1 MKIYYSLAILLSR
14 ISKICISFCH
24 KLCLNTSHYQKVL
37 YYNLID
43 LIKVFELSL
52 ADVILE
58 RFKDFMR
65 EQPEPYKFLQVFYA
79 QEKERFLN
87 DKMND
92 YIKQNKSKEE
102 ASILARQG
110 FVSTIGRVLEKIIEL
125 LLKDFCI
132 KNNVK
137 MTNDKILRA
146 KRINGELDKV
156 KRALL
161 VHFGEYSVLPDI
173 VLYQASKDNVKI
185 LAILSVKNSFRER
198 FTETPY
204 WKLKLL
210 QSPVISHIKVF
221 MITPDNDDEISF
233 KDKPKKARI
242 VMEHELDGLYL
253 AKSHFDQSSKIRGIE
268 SLLEDLR
275 RLL

>member
-1 MKIYYSLAILLSR
+1 M
-14 ISKICISFCH
+14 
-24 KLCLNTSHYQKVL
+24 
-37 YYNLID
+37 
-43 LIKVFELSL
+43 FELGL

-87 DKMND
+87 HKMSD
-92 YIKQNKSKEE
+92 YMKRNKSKEE
-102 ASILARQG
+102 TSILARQG
-110 FVSTIGRVLEKIIEL
+110 FVSAVGRALEKIIEL
-125 LLKDFCI
+125 LLKDFCV

-137 MTNDKILRA
+137 MTNDKTLRA

-161 VHFGEYSVLPDI
+161 VHFGEYSVLPNI
-173 VLYQASKDNVKI
+173 VLYQTNKDNVKI

-210 QSPVISHIKVF
+210 QSPITSHIKVF

-233 KDKPKKARI
+233 KNKPKKARI
-242 VMEHELDGLYL
+242 VMEHE
-253 AKSHFDQSSKIRGIE
+253 
-268 SLLEDLR
+268 
-275 RLL
+275 

>member
-1 MKIYYSLAILLSR
+1 M
-14 ISKICISFCH
+14 
-24 KLCLNTSHYQKVL
+24 
-37 YYNLID
+37 
-43 LIKVFELSL
+43 SL
-52 ADVILE
+52 ADIILE

-65 EQPEPYKFLQVFYA
+65 EYHEPYKFLQVFYA

-87 DKMND
+87 HKMND

-102 ASILARQG
+102 TSILARQG

-137 MTNDKILRA
+137 MTNDKTLRA

-173 VLYQASKDNVKI
+173 ILYQTDSIKI

-210 QSPVISHIKVF
+210 QSPITSHIKVF

-233 KDKPKKARI
+233 KNKPKKALSWSMNEMAFI
-242 VMEHELDGLYL
+242 
-253 AKSHFDQSSKIRGIE
+253 
-268 SLLEDLR
+268 
-275 RLL
+275 

>member
-1 MKIYYSLAILLSR
+1 MDFYGL
-14 ISKICISFCH
+14 
-24 KLCLNTSHYQKVL
+24 
-37 YYNLID
+37 
-43 LIKVFELSL
+43 KVFGLSL
-52 ADVILE
+52 ADIILE

-87 DKMND
+87 SKISD
-92 YIKQNKSKEE
+92 YMKQNKSKEE

-146 KRINGELDKV
+146 KRINGELDRV

-161 VHFGEYSVLPDI
+161 VHFGEYSVLRDI
-173 VLYQASKDNVKI
+173 ILYQTNKDNVKI

-210 QSPVISHIKVF
+210 QSPVTSHIKVF

-233 KDKPKKARI
+233 KDKPKKALSWSMNEMAFI
-242 VMEHELDGLYL
+242 
-253 AKSHFDQSSKIRGIE
+253 
-268 SLLEDLR
+268 
-275 RLL
+275 

>member
-1 MKIYYSLAILLSR
+1 M
-14 ISKICISFCH
+14 
-24 KLCLNTSHYQKVL
+24 
-37 YYNLID
+37 
-43 LIKVFELSL
+43 SL
-52 ADVILE
+52 ADIILE

-87 DKMND
+87 SKISD

-110 FVSTIGRVLEKIIEL
+110 FVSAVGRALEKIIEL

-137 MTNDKILRA
+137 MTNDKTLRA

-173 VLYQASKDNVKI
+173 ILYQTNKDNVKI

-210 QSPVISHIKVF
+210 QSPITSHIKVF
-221 MITPDNDDEISF
+221 MITPDNDNEISF
-233 KDKPKKARI
+233 KGKPKKARI
-242 VMEHELDGLYL
+242 VMEHE
-253 AKSHFDQSSKIRGIE
+253 
-268 SLLEDLR
+268 
-275 RLL
+275 

>member
-1 MKIYYSLAILLSR
+1 
-14 ISKICISFCH
+14 
-24 KLCLNTSHYQKVL
+24 
-37 YYNLID
+37 
-43 LIKVFELSL
+43 
-52 ADVILE
+52 
-58 RFKDFMR
+58 MR
-65 EQPEPYKFLQVFYA
+65 EQPDPYKFLQVFYA

-102 ASILARQG
+102 ANILARQG
-110 FVSTIGRVLEKIIEL
+110 FVSAIGRVLEKIIEL

-137 MTNDKILRA
+137 MTNDRILRD
-146 KRINGELDKV
+146 KHLNDELDRV
-156 KRALL
+156 KQALL
-161 VHFGEYSVLPDI
+161 VHFGGYSVLPDI

-210 QSPVISHIKVF
+210 QSPITSHIKVF

-233 KDKPKKARI
+233 KDRPKKARI

-253 AKSHFDQSSKIRGIE
+253 AKSHFDQSSKIKGIE
-268 SLLEDLR
+268 NLLEDLK

>member
-1 MKIYYSLAILLSR
+1 MLG
-14 ISKICISFCH
+14 
-24 KLCLNTSHYQKVL
+24 
-37 YYNLID
+37 
-43 LIKVFELSL
+43 LSL
-52 ADVILE
+52 ADIILE

-65 EQPEPYKFLQVFYA
+65 ERPEPYKFLQVFYT

-87 DKMND
+87 HKMND

-110 FVSTIGRVLEKIIEL
+110 FVSTVGRVLEKIIEL

-146 KRINGELDKV
+146 KRINGELDRV

-161 VHFGEYSVLPDI
+161 VHFGGYSVLSDI
-173 VLYQASKDNVKI
+173 ILYQTNKDNIKI

-198 FTETPY
+198 FT
-204 WKLKLL
+204 K
-210 QSPVISHIKVF
+210 
-221 MITPDNDDEISF
+221 N
-233 KDKPKKARI
+233 A
-242 VMEHELDGLYL
+242 
-253 AKSHFDQSSKIRGIE
+253 
-268 SLLEDLR
+268 LLEIKTFTIACNFSH
-275 RLL
+275 

>member
-1 MKIYYSLAILLSR
+1 
-14 ISKICISFCH
+14 
-24 KLCLNTSHYQKVL
+24 
-37 YYNLID
+37 
-43 LIKVFELSL
+43 
-52 ADVILE
+52 
-58 RFKDFMR
+58 
-65 EQPEPYKFLQVFYA
+65 
-79 QEKERFLN
+79 
-87 DKMND
+87 
-92 YIKQNKSKEE
+92 
-102 ASILARQG
+102 
-110 FVSTIGRVLEKIIEL
+110 
-125 LLKDFCI
+125 
-132 KNNVK
+132 

-161 VHFGEYSVLPDI
+161 VHFGGYSVLPDI
-173 VLYQASKDNVKI
+173 ILHQTNKDNVKI

-210 QSPVISHIKVF
+210 QSPITSHIKVF

-233 KDKPKKARI
+233 KDRPKKARI

-253 AKSHFDQSSKIRGIE
+253 VKSHFDQSSKIKGIE
-268 SLLEDLR
+268 NLLEDLK

>member
-1 MKIYYSLAILLSR
+1 M
-14 ISKICISFCH
+14 FG
-24 KLCLNTSHYQKVL
+24 
-37 YYNLID
+37 
-43 LIKVFELSL
+43 LSL
-52 ADVILE
+52 ADIILE

-87 DKMND
+87 SKISD
-92 YIKQNKSKEE
+92 YMKRNKSKEE

-110 FVSTIGRVLEKIIEL
+110 FVSAVGRALEKIIEL

-132 KNNVK
+132 KNNIK

-146 KRINGELDKV
+146 KRINGELDRV

-173 VLYQASKDNVKI
+173 ILYQTNKDNVKI

-198 FTETPY
+198 FTETPC

-210 QSPVISHIKVF
+210 QSPITSHIKVF

-233 KDKPKKARI
+233 KDKPKKALSWSMNETAFI
-242 VMEHELDGLYL
+242 
-253 AKSHFDQSSKIRGIE
+253 
-268 SLLEDLR
+268 
-275 RLL
+275 

>member
-1 MKIYYSLAILLSR
+1 M
-14 ISKICISFCH
+14 FG
-24 KLCLNTSHYQKVL
+24 
-37 YYNLID
+37 
-43 LIKVFELSL
+43 LSL
-52 ADVILE
+52 ADTILE

-65 EQPEPYKFLQVFYA
+65 EYPEPYKFLQVFYA

-87 DKMND
+87 HKMND
-92 YIKQNKSKEE
+92 YIKRNKSKEE

-110 FVSTIGRVLEKIIEL
+110 FVSAVGRALEKIIEL

-137 MTNDKILRA
+137 MTNDKTLRA

-173 VLYQASKDNVKI
+173 ILYQTDSIKI

-198 FTETPY
+198 FT
-204 WKLKLL
+204 
-210 QSPVISHIKVF
+210 
-221 MITPDNDDEISF
+221 
-233 KDKPKKARI
+233 KDA
-242 VMEHELDGLYL
+242 
-253 AKSHFDQSSKIRGIE
+253 
-268 SLLEDLR
+268 LLEIKTFTIACNFSH
-275 RLL
+275 

>member
-1 MKIYYSLAILLSR
+1 MK
-14 ISKICISFCH
+14 
-24 KLCLNTSHYQKVL
+24 
-37 YYNLID
+37 
-43 LIKVFELSL
+43 
-52 ADVILE
+52 
-58 RFKDFMR
+58 

-87 DKMND
+87 DRMND

-110 FVSTIGRVLEKIIEL
+110 FVSAIGRVLEKIIEL

-137 MTNDKILRA
+137 MTNDKVLRA
-146 KRINGELDKV
+146 KCINGELDRV

-161 VHFGEYSVLPDI
+161 VHFGEYSVLPDGDI
-173 VLYQASKDNVKI
+173 VFYQTNKDSVKI

-210 QSPVISHIKVF
+210 QSPITSHIKVF
-221 MITPDNDDEISF
+221 MITPDNDDAISF
-233 KDKPKKARI
+233 KDRSKKARI

-253 AKSHFDQSSKIRGIE
+253 VKSHFDQSSKIKGIE
-268 SLLEDLR
+268 NLLEDLK

>member
-1 MKIYYSLAILLSR
+1 MDFYGL
-14 ISKICISFCH
+14 
-24 KLCLNTSHYQKVL
+24 
-37 YYNLID
+37 
-43 LIKVFELSL
+43 KVFGLSL
-52 ADVILE
+52 ADIILE

-65 EQPEPYKFLQVFYA
+65 GQPEPYKFLQVFYA

-87 DKMND
+87 HKVND
-92 YIKQNKSKEE
+92 YMKRNKSKEE

-110 FVSTIGRVLEKIIEL
+110 FVSAVGRALEKIVEL
-125 LLKDFCI
+125 LLKDFCV

-137 MTNDKILRA
+137 MTNDKTLRA
-146 KRINGELDKV
+146 KRNNGELDKV

-173 VLYQASKDNVKI
+173 ILYQTDSIKI
-185 LAILSVKNSFRER
+185 LAVLSVKNSFRER

-210 QSPVISHIKVF
+210 QSPVTSHIKVF

-253 AKSHFDQSSKIRGIE
+253 AKSDFDQSSKIKGIE
-268 SLLEDLR
+268 NLLEDLK

>member
-1 MKIYYSLAILLSR
+1 M
-14 ISKICISFCH
+14 
-24 KLCLNTSHYQKVL
+24 
-37 YYNLID
+37 
-43 LIKVFELSL
+43 SL
-52 ADVILE
+52 ADIILE

-87 DKMND
+87 SKISD

-102 ASILARQG
+102 VSVLARQG
-110 FVSTIGRVLEKIIEL
+110 FVSAMGRALEKIIEL

-146 KRINGELDKV
+146 KSVNKELDRV
-156 KRALL
+156 KRALW
-161 VHFGEYSVLPDI
+161 VHFGGYSVLPDGDI
-173 VLYQASKDNVKI
+173 ILYQINKDNIKI
-185 LAILSVKNSFRER
+185 LAVLSVKNSFRER

-210 QSPVISHIKVF
+210 QSPITSHIKVF

-253 AKSHFDQSSKIRGIE
+253 AKSGFDESFKIKGIAN
-268 SLLEDLR
+268 LLEDLK

>member
-1 MKIYYSLAILLSR
+1 M
-14 ISKICISFCH
+14 FG
-24 KLCLNTSHYQKVL
+24 
-37 YYNLID
+37 
-43 LIKVFELSL
+43 LSL
-52 ADVILE
+52 ADIILE

-146 KRINGELDKV
+146 KHINGELDRV

-173 VLYQASKDNVKI
+173 ILYQTNKDNVKI

-210 QSPVISHIKVF
+210 QSPTTSHIKAF

-253 AKSHFDQSSKIRGIE
+253 AKSHFDQSSKIKGIE
-268 SLLEDLR
+268 NLLEDLK
-275 RLL
+275 RLLWNLISVWRNWIYTMAMRAF

>member
-1 MKIYYSLAILLSR
+1 M
-14 ISKICISFCH
+14 
-24 KLCLNTSHYQKVL
+24 
-37 YYNLID
+37 
-43 LIKVFELSL
+43 SL
-52 ADVILE
+52 ADIILE

-87 DKMND
+87 SKISD
-92 YIKQNKSKEE
+92 YMKRNKSKEE

-110 FVSTIGRVLEKIIEL
+110 FVSVIGRALEKIIEL

-146 KRINGELDKV
+146 KRINGELDRV

-173 VLYQASKDNVKI
+173 ILYQINKDTIKI

-210 QSPVISHIKVF
+210 QSPVTSHIKVF
-221 MITPDNDDEISF
+221 MITPDNDEEISF

-253 AKSHFDQSSKIRGIE
+253 AKSHFDQSPKIKGIE
-268 SLLEDLR
+268 NLLEDLK

>member
-1 MKIYYSLAILLSR
+1 M
-14 ISKICISFCH
+14 
-24 KLCLNTSHYQKVL
+24 
-37 YYNLID
+37 
-43 LIKVFELSL
+43 SL
-52 ADVILE
+52 ADMILE

-65 EQPEPYKFLQVFYA
+65 EYPEPYKFLQVFYA

-110 FVSTIGRVLEKIIEL
+110 FVSAIGRVLEKNIEL

-137 MTNDKILRA
+137 MTNDKTLRA
-146 KRINGELDKV
+146 KCINGELDRV

-161 VHFGEYSVLPDI
+161 VHFGEYSVLPDGDI
-173 VLYQASKDNVKI
+173 VLYQTNKDNVKI

-210 QSPVISHIKVF
+210 QSPITSYIKVF

-253 AKSHFDQSSKIRGIE
+253 AKSHFDQSSKIKSIE
-268 SLLEDLR
+268 NLLEDLK

>member
-1 MKIYYSLAILLSR
+1 M
-14 ISKICISFCH
+14 FG
-24 KLCLNTSHYQKVL
+24 
-37 YYNLID
+37 
-43 LIKVFELSL
+43 LSL
-52 ADVILE
+52 ADIISE

-65 EQPEPYKFLQVFYA
+65 EQPEPYKFLEVFYA

-87 DKMND
+87 SKISD
-92 YIKQNKSKEE
+92 YMKQNKSKEE

-110 FVSTIGRVLEKIIEL
+110 FVSAVGRALEKIIEL

-146 KRINGELDKV
+146 KCINGELDRV

-161 VHFGEYSVLPDI
+161 VHFGEYSVLPNI
-173 VLYQASKDNVKI
+173 ILYQTDSIKI

-210 QSPVISHIKVF
+210 QSPVTSHIKVF
-221 MITPDNDDEISF
+221 MITPDNDEEISF
-233 KDKPKKARI
+233 KGKPKKARI

-253 AKSHFDQSSKIRGIE
+253 AKSGFDQSSKIKGIE
-268 SLLEDLR
+268 NLCKKW
-275 RLL
+275 

>member
-1 MKIYYSLAILLSR
+1 M
-14 ISKICISFCH
+14 
-24 KLCLNTSHYQKVL
+24 
-37 YYNLID
+37 
-43 LIKVFELSL
+43 FELGL
-52 ADVILE
+52 ADIILE

-87 DKMND
+87 SKISD
-92 YIKQNKSKEE
+92 YMKRNKSKEE

-110 FVSTIGRVLEKIIEL
+110 FVSAVGRALEKIIEL

-132 KNNVK
+132 KNNIK
-137 MTNDKILRA
+137 MTNDKTLRA

-173 VLYQASKDNVKI
+173 ILYQTNKDNVKI

-210 QSPVISHIKVF
+210 QSPITSHIKVF

-233 KDKPKKARI
+233 KDKPKKALSWSMNEMAFI
-242 VMEHELDGLYL
+242 
-253 AKSHFDQSSKIRGIE
+253 
-268 SLLEDLR
+268 
-275 RLL
+275 

>member
-1 MKIYYSLAILLSR
+1 M
-14 ISKICISFCH
+14 
-24 KLCLNTSHYQKVL
+24 
-37 YYNLID
+37 
-43 LIKVFELSL
+43 SL
-52 ADVILE
+52 ADIILE

-65 EQPEPYKFLQVFYA
+65 EYPEPYKFLQVFYA

-87 DKMND
+87 HKMND

-110 FVSTIGRVLEKIIEL
+110 FVSAIGRVLEKIVEL

-146 KRINGELDKV
+146 KRINGELDRV

-161 VHFGEYSVLPDI
+161 VHFGGYSVLPDI
-173 VLYQASKDNVKI
+173 ILYQTDSIKI

-210 QSPVISHIKVF
+210 QSPITSHIKVF

-253 AKSHFDQSSKIRGIE
+253 AKSHFDQSSKIKGIE
-268 SLLEDLR
+268 NLLEDLK

>member
-1 MKIYYSLAILLSR
+1 MK
-14 ISKICISFCH
+14 
-24 KLCLNTSHYQKVL
+24 
-37 YYNLID
+37 
-43 LIKVFELSL
+43 
-52 ADVILE
+52 
-58 RFKDFMR
+58 

-87 DKMND
+87 DRMND

-102 ASILARQG
+102 ASILVRQG
-110 FVSTIGRVLEKIIEL
+110 FVSAIGRVLEKIIEL

-210 QSPVISHIKVF
+210 QSPVTSHIRVF

-253 AKSHFDQSSKIRGIE
+253 AKSHFDQSSKIKGIE
-268 SLLEDLR
+268 SLLEDLK

>member
-1 MKIYYSLAILLSR
+1 M
-14 ISKICISFCH
+14 FG
-24 KLCLNTSHYQKVL
+24 
-37 YYNLID
+37 
-43 LIKVFELSL
+43 LSL
-52 ADVILE
+52 ADIILE

-65 EQPEPYKFLQVFYA
+65 EQPEPYKSLQVFYT

-87 DKMND
+87 SKISD

-110 FVSTIGRVLEKIIEL
+110 FVSAVGRALEKIIEL

-137 MTNDKILRA
+137 MTNDKTLRA
-146 KRINGELDKV
+146 KHINGELDKV

-173 VLYQASKDNVKI
+173 ILSQTNKDNIKI

-210 QSPVISHIKVF
+210 QSYSFSH
-221 MITPDNDDEISF
+221 
-233 KDKPKKARI
+233 
-242 VMEHELDGLYL
+242 
-253 AKSHFDQSSKIRGIE
+253 
-268 SLLEDLR
+268 
-275 RLL
+275 

>member
-1 MKIYYSLAILLSR
+1 MDFYGL
-14 ISKICISFCH
+14 
-24 KLCLNTSHYQKVL
+24 
-37 YYNLID
+37 
-43 LIKVFELSL
+43 KVFGLSL
-52 ADVILE
+52 ADIILE
-58 RFKDFMR
+58 RFKAFMR
-65 EQPEPYKFLQVFYA
+65 EQPEPYKFLQVFYM

-110 FVSTIGRVLEKIIEL
+110 FVSAMGRALEKIIEL

-137 MTNDKILRA
+137 MTNDKTLKA
-146 KRINGELDKV
+146 KCINGELDKV

-161 VHFGEYSVLPDI
+161 VLFGGYSVLPDGDI
-173 VLYQASKDNVKI
+173 ILYQTNKDNVKI

-210 QSPVISHIKVF
+210 QSPVTSHIKVF
-221 MITPDNDDEISF
+221 MITPDNDEEISF
-233 KDKPKKARI
+233 KNKPKKARI

-253 AKSHFDQSSKIRGIE
+253 AKSDFDQSSKIKGIE
-268 SLLEDLR
+268 NLLEDLK

>member
-1 MKIYYSLAILLSR
+1 M
-14 ISKICISFCH
+14 FG
-24 KLCLNTSHYQKVL
+24 
-37 YYNLID
+37 
-43 LIKVFELSL
+43 LSL
-52 ADVILE
+52 ADIILE

-65 EQPEPYKFLQVFYA
+65 EHPEPYKFLQVFYA

-87 DKMND
+87 QKMSD

-110 FVSTIGRVLEKIIEL
+110 FVSAIGRVLEKIIEL

-161 VHFGEYSVLPDI
+161 VHFGGYSVLPDI
-173 VLYQASKDNVKI
+173 ILYQTNKDNVKI

-210 QSPVISHIKVF
+210 QSPITSHIKVF

-242 VMEHELDGLYL
+242 VMEHE
-253 AKSHFDQSSKIRGIE
+253 
-268 SLLEDLR
+268 
-275 RLL
+275 

>member
-1 MKIYYSLAILLSR
+1 M
-14 ISKICISFCH
+14 
-24 KLCLNTSHYQKVL
+24 
-37 YYNLID
+37 
-43 LIKVFELSL
+43 SL
-52 ADVILE
+52 ADTILE

-87 DKMND
+87 SKIND
-92 YIKQNKSKEE
+92 YIQQNKSKEE
-102 ASILARQG
+102 ASVLARQG
-110 FVSTIGRVLEKIIEL
+110 FVSAMGRALEKIIEL

-146 KRINGELDKV
+146 KSVNGELDKV

-161 VHFGEYSVLPDI
+161 VHFREYSVLPDGDI
-173 VLYQASKDNVKI
+173 VLYQTNKDNIKI
-185 LAILSVKNSFRER
+185 LAVLSVKNSFRER

-210 QSPVISHIKVF
+210 QSPITSHIKVF

-242 VMEHELDGLYL
+242 VMEHELDGIYL
-253 AKSHFDQSSKIRGIE
+253 AKSGFDESCKIKGIE
-268 SLLEDLR
+268 NLLEDLK

>member
-1 MKIYYSLAILLSR
+1 M
-14 ISKICISFCH
+14 
-24 KLCLNTSHYQKVL
+24 
-37 YYNLID
+37 
-43 LIKVFELSL
+43 SL
-52 ADVILE
+52 ADIILE

-65 EQPEPYKFLQVFYA
+65 EYPEPYKFLQVFYA

-87 DKMND
+87 HKMND

-110 FVSTIGRVLEKIIEL
+110 FVSAVGRALEKIIEL

-137 MTNDKILRA
+137 MTNDKTLRA

-161 VHFGEYSVLPDI
+161 VHFGGYSVLPDGDI
-173 VLYQASKDNVKI
+173 ILYQTDSIKI

-198 FTETPY
+198 FTKNALFRERFT
-204 WKLKLL
+204 K
-210 QSPVISHIKVF
+210 
-221 MITPDNDDEISF
+221 N
-233 KDKPKKARI
+233 A
-242 VMEHELDGLYL
+242 
-253 AKSHFDQSSKIRGIE
+253 
-268 SLLEDLR
+268 LLEIKTFTIACNFSH
-275 RLL
+275 

>member
-1 MKIYYSLAILLSR
+1 M
-14 ISKICISFCH
+14 
-24 KLCLNTSHYQKVL
+24 
-37 YYNLID
+37 
-43 LIKVFELSL
+43 LIKVFGLGL
-52 ADVILE
+52 TDVILE

-65 EQPEPYKFLQVFYA
+65 GQPKPYKFLQVFYA

-87 DKMND
+87 SKISD
-92 YIKQNKSKEE
+92 YMKQNKSKEE

-110 FVSTIGRVLEKIIEL
+110 FVSAVGRALEKIIEL

-146 KRINGELDKV
+146 KCINGELDKV
-156 KRALL
+156 KWALL
-161 VHFGEYSVLPDI
+161 VHFGEYSVLSDGDI
-173 VLYQASKDNVKI
+173 ILYQTDSIKI

-204 WKLKLL
+204 WKLELL
-210 QSPVISHIKVF
+210 QSPITSHIKVF

-233 KDKPKKARI
+233 KDKPKKALSWS
-242 VMEHELDGLYL
+242 MN
-253 AKSHFDQSSKIRGIE
+253 
-268 SLLEDLR
+268 
-275 RLL
+275 

>member
-1 MKIYYSLAILLSR
+1 MIR
-14 ISKICISFCH
+14 
-24 KLCLNTSHYQKVL
+24 
-37 YYNLID
+37 
-43 LIKVFELSL
+43 VFELSL
-52 ADVILE
+52 ADIILE

-102 ASILARQG
+102 VSILARQG
-110 FVSTIGRVLEKIIEL
+110 FVSTIGRVLEKIVEL

-137 MTNDKILRA
+137 MTNDKILRD
-146 KRINGELDKV
+146 KHINGELDKV

-173 VLYQASKDNVKI
+173 ILYQASKDNVKI

-210 QSPVISHIKVF
+210 QSPITSHIKVF

-233 KDKPKKARI
+233 KDRPKKARI

-253 AKSHFDQSSKIRGIE
+253 AKSHFDQSSKIKGIE
-268 SLLEDLR
+268 SLLEDLK

>member
-1 MKIYYSLAILLSR
+1 M
-14 ISKICISFCH
+14 
-24 KLCLNTSHYQKVL
+24 
-37 YYNLID
+37 
-43 LIKVFELSL
+43 SL
-52 ADVILE
+52 ADIILE

-87 DKMND
+87 DKMNE

-110 FVSTIGRVLEKIIEL
+110 FVSAVGRVLEKIIEL

-161 VHFGEYSVLPDI
+161 VHFGENSVLPDI
-173 VLYQASKDNVKI
+173 ILYQTNKDNVKI

-210 QSPVISHIKVF
+210 QSPITSHIKVF
-221 MITPDNDDEISF
+221 MITPDNDDGISF
-233 KDKPKKARI
+233 KDKPKKALSWSMNEMASI
-242 VMEHELDGLYL
+242 
-253 AKSHFDQSSKIRGIE
+253 
-268 SLLEDLR
+268 
-275 RLL
+275 

>member
-1 MKIYYSLAILLSR
+1 MDFYGL
-14 ISKICISFCH
+14 
-24 KLCLNTSHYQKVL
+24 
-37 YYNLID
+37 
-43 LIKVFELSL
+43 KVFGLSL
-52 ADVILE
+52 ADIILE

-87 DKMND
+87 SKISD
-92 YIKQNKSKEE
+92 YMKRNKSKEE

-110 FVSTIGRVLEKIIEL
+110 FVSAVGRALEKIIEL

-173 VLYQASKDNVKI
+173 ILYQTNKDNVKI

-210 QSPVISHIKVF
+210 QSPVTSHIKVF
-221 MITPDNDDEISF
+221 MITPDNDEEISF
-233 KDKPKKARI
+233 KNKPKKARI

-253 AKSHFDQSSKIRGIE
+253 AKSHFDQSPKIKGIE
-268 SLLEDLR
+268 NLLEDLK

>member
-1 MKIYYSLAILLSR
+1 M
-14 ISKICISFCH
+14 
-24 KLCLNTSHYQKVL
+24 
-37 YYNLID
+37 
-43 LIKVFELSL
+43 FELSL
-52 ADVILE
+52 VDVILE

-65 EQPEPYKFLQVFYA
+65 EQPEPYKFLQVFYV

-87 DKMND
+87 DRMND

-110 FVSTIGRVLEKIIEL
+110 FVSAIGRVLEKIIEL

-137 MTNDKILRA
+137 MTNDKVLRA
-146 KRINGELDKV
+146 KRINGELDRV

-161 VHFGEYSVLPDI
+161 VHFGGYNSVLPDI

-210 QSPVISHIKVF
+210 QSPVTSHIKVF

-242 VMEHELDGLYL
+242 VMEHELDGLYISQ
-253 AKSHFDQSSKIRGIE
+253 KPF
-268 SLLEDLR
+268 
-275 RLL
+275 

>member
-1 MKIYYSLAILLSR
+1 MG
-14 ISKICISFCH
+14 
-24 KLCLNTSHYQKVL
+24 
-37 YYNLID
+37 
-43 LIKVFELSL
+43 L

-65 EQPEPYKFLQVFYA
+65 GQPEPYKFLQVFYA

-87 DKMND
+87 DKMNE

-110 FVSTIGRVLEKIIEL
+110 FVSVIGRVLEKIIEL

-137 MTNDKILRA
+137 MTNDKTLRA
-146 KRINGELDKV
+146 KRINGDLDRV

-173 VLYQASKDNVKI
+173 VLYQTNKDNVKI
-185 LAILSVKNSFRER
+185 LAVLSVKNSFRER

-210 QSPVISHIKVF
+210 QSPITSHIKAF

-242 VMEHELDGLYL
+242 VMEHE
-253 AKSHFDQSSKIRGIE
+253 
-268 SLLEDLR
+268 
-275 RLL
+275 